1 MLKSAGIRNY
11 AIWSDGETVFSYC
24 KCEKGIAFAQQA
36 QAGSPVVGRWNEY
49 MQPVRELD
57 MDCDRGAAET
67 AASVFAGI
75 GEKCR

>member
-24 KCEKGIAFAQQA
+24 KCEKGIAFVQQA
-36 QAGSPVVGRWNEY
+36 QAGSPVADRGNEY
-49 MQPVRELD
+49 VQPVRELG
-57 MDCDRGAAET
+57 MDGDRGAAET
-67 AASVFAGI
+67 EANVFAGI